1 MREEE
6 RFYAKTPHFFDRLVL
21 RTAVVN
27 RFLSFIFS
35 AIFTDAVQGRIQ
47 ALNDVPL
54 GAAHLLVSSVD
65 THMTDQFKTSEKYG
79 FQAVI
84 IPEWL
89 KKYVRMWISTVRPA
103 ILLMLNSELATKLS
117 LLDAPLWIRTNGSNV
132 VGHQLISN
140 FFREKL
146 GLNVTRY
153 HRDNSL

>member
-1 MREEE
+1 VSEEE
-6 RFYAKTPHFFDRLVL
+6 SFYAKCPNFFNRLVL
-21 RTAVVN
+21 TTAVVN
-27 RFLSFIFS
+27 RFLSFVFS
-35 AIFTDAVQGRIQ
+35 ATFTDAVQGRIR

-54 GAAHLLVSSVD
+54 GAAHLLVSSTD
-65 THMTDQFKTSEKYG
+65 THMTDQFKTSGTYG

-103 ILLMLNSELATKLS
+103 ILLMLTREQATKLS
-117 LLDAPLWIRTNGSNV
+117 LLEAPLWIRMNGSKV

-140 FFREKL
+140 FFRDKL

-153 HRDNSL
+153 RDEIM